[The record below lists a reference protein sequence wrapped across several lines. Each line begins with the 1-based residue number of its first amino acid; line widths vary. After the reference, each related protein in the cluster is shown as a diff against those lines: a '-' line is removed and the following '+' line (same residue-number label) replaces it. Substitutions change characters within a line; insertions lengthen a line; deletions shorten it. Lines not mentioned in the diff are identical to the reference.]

1 EHTLNPA
8 YYLLLTRPKVKV
20 QQELIHRT
28 TRIRTTTVMFDRIY
42 VAATSQHVGKTTS
55 TLGIVAAIRNQGYN
69 VGYCKPLGQEFV
81 DLGELKVDK
90 DALLFAR
97 TMNFELSAEKHS
109 PVILGRGV
117 TTSFLRNPGD
127 YSFPER
133 VTAASKILQ
142 EEYDIVVY
150 EGTGHPGVGSVI
162 DLSNAAVAKMLNA
175 SVIMIVEGGI
185 GNTIDKL
192 NVNLSLFREQNVPIA
207 GVIINK
213 VLPDKSDK
221 VAELVGG
228 KLKQWGIP
236 LLGVLPYDKTL
247 ANPIMEGVRMAIDGM
262 VIVNGHKLDNT
273 VENIASGSLI
283 EKREF
288 DDLQNLLLIVSHRRL
303 ESAIRSLQEIDRQ
316 HPDQD
321 LKLAGIVVNGENDF
335 MSELQREIP
344 CQDYITFHE
353 IPLIATQLDTYGSAL
368 KISRME
374 VKINTRT
381 PWKARRA
388 VELIKDYV
396 NLEGLF

>member
-1 EHTLNPA
+1 ML
-8 YYLLLTRPKVKV
+8 
-20 QQELIHRT
+20 
-28 TRIRTTTVMFDRIY
+28 DRIY

-55 TLGIVAAIRNQGYN
+55 TLGIVAAIRNQGLN

-81 DLGELKVDK
+81 DLGDLKVDK
-90 DALLFAR
+90 DALLFSKV
-97 TMNFELSAEKHS
+97 MNFELSAELHS

-117 TTSFLRNPGD
+117 TTSFLQNPEN
-127 YSFPER
+127 YHFPEQ
-133 VTAASKILQ
+133 VLASSKALQ
-142 EEYDIVVY
+142 EMHDVVVY

-162 DLSNAAVAKMLNA
+162 DLSNAEVAKMLNA
-175 SVIMIVEGGI
+175 SVIMVVEGGI
-185 GNTIDKL
+185 GNTIDRL
-192 NVNLSLFREQNVPIA
+192 NANLSLFRESQVPIA

-221 VAELVGG
+221 VRDLVGR

-247 ANPIMEGVRMAIDGM
+247 ANPIMEGVRLAVDGV
-262 VIVNGHKLDNT
+262 VIMNGHNLDNK

-283 EKREF
+283 EKKEF
-288 DDLQNLLLIVSHRRL
+288 DDLQNLLLIVSYRRL
-303 ESAIRSLQEIDRQ
+303 ESAIESLQEIDRK

-321 LKLAGIVVNGENDF
+321 LKLAGIIVNGENDF
-335 MSELQREIP
+335 ISELQRHVP
-344 CQDYITFHE
+344 CQDYIMMNE

-368 KISRME
+368 KISHME

-388 VELIKDYV
+388 VELIKDHV
-396 NLEGLF
+396 DLEGLF

>member
-1 EHTLNPA
+1 ML
-8 YYLLLTRPKVKV
+8 
-20 QQELIHRT
+20 
-28 TRIRTTTVMFDRIY
+28 DRIY

-90 DALLFAR
+90 DALLFSK
-97 TMNFELSAEKHS
+97 TMNFELSAELHS

-117 TTSFLRNPGD
+117 TTSFLQNPEGYNFQD
-127 YSFPER
+127 CVQY
-133 VTAASKILQ
+133 ASDELQ
-142 EEYDIVVY
+142 KMHDVVVY

-162 DLSNAAVAKMLNA
+162 DLSNADVAKMLNS

-192 NVNLSLFREQNVPIA
+192 NANLSLFREKNVPIA
-207 GVIINK
+207 GVIVNK
-213 VLPDKSDK
+213 VYSEKSDI
-221 VAELVGG
+221 VRELVGG
-228 KLKQWGIP
+228 KLKKWGIP

-247 ANPIMEGVRMAIDGM
+247 ANPIMEGIRMAVSGV
-262 VIVNGHKLDNT
+262 VIMNGHNLDNK

-283 EKREF
+283 EKKEF

-303 ESAIRSLQEIDRQ
+303 ESAINSLQEIDRK

-321 LKLAGIVVNGENDF
+321 LKLAGIIVNGENDF
-335 MSELQREIP
+335 ISELQQQVP
-344 CQDYITFHE
+344 CADYIMANE
-353 IPLIATQLDTYGSAL
+353 IPLIATQLDTYGSAI
-368 KISRME
+368 KINRME

-381 PWKARRA
+381 PWKTRRA
-388 VELIKDYV
+388 VELISSHVD
-396 NLEGLF
+396 LSGLF